1 MSLFSYSYRVPLSV
15 PYWKGATYR
24 GILRAFFS
32 GRIIEGPALGNLRSA
47 VIERLG
53 VEEAILC
60 GSGSLALEIA
70 LRACGVREG
79 DEVIVPTFCC
89 TSVIP
94 PIVAVGARPV
104 LADIGEE
111 LNITAETVEAALTKK
126 TRAIVVPHLFG
137 NPAGIHA
144 IIDLVRGKNIRVID
158 DAAQALGATIDGR
171 PVGAFGDLGILSFGS
186 EKVCFGLGGGVV
198 VARQKENLSCGLNI
212 NLSPAQLSPTLRNFL
227 STLFWRRW
235 RRWTLPVQTW
245 LSHPTRSDPDS
256 PPSPYRKENLSNL
269 NAVVASSLLQTLD
282 ENLAARRA
290 RVRAYQDLLK
300 SDERLRLIAHQ
311 PGSACLSQVVR
322 VLPGR
327 RGNDLSAHL
336 VEALHSAGYEVQGS
350 YVPIHLL
357 ACYQSWARQ
366 RLPYAERVWSDLIE
380 LPCEPEVSLTQV
392 ERIARITRQVLGNC
406 ANSTVKGCRRLN
418 AAVAKAGQK

>member
-1 MSLFSYSYRVPLSV
+1 M
-15 PYWKGATYR
+15 PYWNGTTYR
-24 GILRAFFS
+24 GILRSFFS
-32 GRIIEGPALGNLRSA
+32 GRVIEGPDLGNLRSA
-47 VIERLG
+47 LIERLD
-53 VEEAILC
+53 VEEAVLC

-70 LRACGVREG
+70 LRAWGVREG
-79 DEVIVPTFCC
+79 DEVVIPTFCC
-89 TSVIP
+89 TSVVP
-94 PIVAVGARPV
+94 PILAVGARPV
-104 LADIGEE
+104 LADVGEE

-144 IIDLVRGKNIRVID
+144 IIDLARSKNIRVID

-171 PVGAFGDLGILSFGS
+171 PVGAFGDVGILSFGA

-198 VARQKENLSCGLNI
+198 IARRKESLSGGLNI
-212 NLSPAQLSPTLRNFL
+212 NLPPAQLSPTLRNFL
-227 STLFWRRW
+227 STLVWRRW

-245 LSHPTRSDPDS
+245 LSHPNTHDPDL

-269 NAVVASSLLQTLD
+269 NATVASSLLQTLD
-282 ENLAARRA
+282 ENITARRA
-290 RVRAYQDLLK
+290 RVRAYQELLK
-300 SDERLRLIAHQ
+300 SDERLRLVAHQ

-322 VLPGR
+322 VLPER
-327 RGNDLSAHL
+327 RGNDLAAHL
-336 VEALHSAGYEVQGS
+336 VEALHTAGYEVQGS

-380 LPCEPEVSLTQV
+380 LPCEAEVSFAHV
-392 ERIARITRQVLGNC
+392 ERIARITRQVLGNGVM
-406 ANSTVKGCRRLN
+406 STVKGSWRLKS
-418 AAVAKAGQK
+418 AVAKAGQKQVTRSGL

>member
-1 MSLFSYSYRVPLSV
+1 M
-15 PYWKGATYR
+15 
-24 GILRAFFS
+24 
-32 GRIIEGPALGNLRSA
+32 
-47 VIERLG
+47 IERLG

-104 LADIGEE
+104 LADVGEE

-144 IIDLVRGKNIRVID
+144 IIDLARSKNIRVID

-198 VARQKENLSCGLNI
+198 VYREKENLKSGWNL

-336 VEALHSAGYEVQGS
+336 VDVLHSAGFEVQGS

-380 LPCEPEVSLTQV
+380 LPCEPAVSLTQV